1 MFSCLI
7 HVNNKDPVYN
17 LMRRG
22 GTDMKKFMILTG
34 VTGMLLLAVL
44 IFDSVNAK
52 DVYAPVIQDD
62 SRIEEQE

>member
-1 MFSCLI
+1 
-7 HVNNKDPVYN
+7 
-17 LMRRG
+17 
-22 GTDMKKFMILTG
+22 MKKFMILTG